1 MKKPKRLWAWRM
13 VHSLLRF
20 VSRILLKLDTSGVK
34 RIPDTGAVAII
45 GNHVNFYDPVIAYII
60 HDRYIKGM
68 TAKETYSRFL
78 FNFFAWAVDAIP
90 VDRGTPDRDAIRACV
105 EALENEW
112 ALYIAPEGTRSND
125 GRLQEAKAGTALIL
139 LHAGTHIP
147 IYPVAFIGLEEFW
160 SHFKRLR
167 RTPVRVVMGEP
178 FYLAPPEGRVRREV
192 RDQIMAEM
200 MCQIAKLMP
209 EEYHGVYADRA
220 KLEPQYLRFEED

>member
-1 MKKPKRLWAWRM
+1 MKKPKRLWAWRL
-13 VHSLLRF
+13 VHTSLRIIVRF
-20 VSRILLKLDTSGVK
+20 LLKLDTSGVIK
-34 RIPDTGAVAII
+34 IPQTGAVAVI
-45 GNHVNFYDPVIAYII
+45 GNHVNFIDPVVAYIVQ
-60 HDRYIKGM
+60 DRYMKGM

-112 ALYIAPEGTRSND
+112 ALYIAPEGHRSAH
-125 GRLQEAKAGTALIL
+125 GRLQEAKAGTTLIL
-139 LHAGTHIP
+139 LRAGTHIP
-147 IYPVAFIGLEEFW
+147 IYPVAIIGLEHFW

-178 FYLAPPEGRVRREV
+178 FYLSPPEGRIRREV

-200 MCQIAKLMP
+200 MCQIARLMP

-220 KLEPQYLRFEED
+220 KLEPQYLRFEAD